1 MRAQLPNSPGAAGM
15 ASRWWLALPVLTL
28 VMLAPTLLHGRPF
41 VFWDSAQYY
50 EYGAKLSGFVVDR
63 VVAAPRAPAVAEP
76 TGAGNPARPAEVE
89 AEGTGI
95 AFYGARSPFYSV
107 WLYALMR
114 ILGAWAAP
122 FTQAVAIGWLIWRV
136 AAHTLAGDRLA
147 WAASAAA
154 LATLGGGAWF
164 AVGFVMPDVYAA
176 GGLAAI
182 ALLFAHGDR
191 MSLAER
197 LGIAVLVTASA
208 TFHAT
213 HLVTAIA
220 VCLGGVLAACLVGSG
235 KGPFSWRAVLPVVSA
250 LVLAV
255 ALQIAFNAAARIA
268 LGASPKRPPFAM
280 ARIIA
285 DGPGRD
291 YLREHCPKGSTFAV
305 CAYRDRAFKDPYDFL
320 FEGRPAIGVFS
331 TLPLNERLRLIDEE
345 VSFVATVAAHYP
357 LSVLGAALANT
368 IRQLALI
375 WPAEAWMDPGVSFKD
390 PVLAR
395 ARLLEAAPFLHSCAA
410 RLGSCVPSLPEPLVA
425 AIVILTVI
433 AAFAVIAAHVG
444 VQAFERRYRIP
455 TGDRADDDDRYRRTM
470 VFALLIVAGLIVNAA
485 VCGGISGPVH
495 RYQARVVWLAVIAA
509 VMLEAARPIVISRI
523 CGWAWGR
530 ARPVDVASSASRS
543 AADLRTP
550 PRRAA
555 SEES

>member
-1 MRAQLPNSPGAAGM
+1 
-15 ASRWWLALPVLTL
+15 
-28 VMLAPTLLHGRPF
+28 MLAPTLLHGRPF
-41 VFWDSAQYY
+41 IFWDSAQYY
-50 EYGAKLSGFVVDR
+50 EYGAKLSGFVIER
-63 VVAAPRAPAVAEP
+63 VVAAPRTPAVAEP
-76 TGAGNPARPAEVE
+76 TGVGNPALSAEVE

-122 FTQAVAIGWLIWRV
+122 LTQAVAIGWLIWRA
-136 AAHTLAGDRLA
+136 AAHTLARNCLA

-197 LGIAVLVTASA
+197 LGIAILVAASA

-213 HLVTAIA
+213 HLVTGIA
-220 VCLGGVLAACLVGSG
+220 VCLVGVLVACLVGSG
-235 KGPFSWRAVLPVVSA
+235 KGSFSWRAMLPVVSA

-255 ALQIAFNAAARIA
+255 ALQIGFNAAARIA

-291 YLREHCPKGSTFAV
+291 YLREHCPKGSAFAV
-305 CAYRDRAFKDPYDFL
+305 CAYRDRAFKDAYDFL

-331 TLPLNERLRLIDEE
+331 TLPLKERLRLIDEE
-345 VSFVATVAAHYP
+345 LSFVATVAAHYP
-357 LSVLGAALANT
+357 LSVLRAAVANT
-368 IRQLALI
+368 IRQLALV

-395 ARLLEAAPFLHSCAA
+395 ARLLEAAPFLNSCAA
-410 RLGSCVPSLPEPLVA
+410 QLGSCVPSLPEPLVG
-425 AIVILTVI
+425 AIVIITVI
-433 AAFAVIAAHVG
+433 IAFAVIVAHVAAH
-444 VQAFERRYRIP
+444 AFETRYRSA
-455 TGDRADDDDRYRRTM
+455 TGNRAEDDMYRRTM
-470 VFALLIVAGLIVNAA
+470 VFTLLIVAGLIVNAA
-485 VCGGISGPVH
+485 ICGGISGPVH
-495 RYQARVVWLAVIAA
+495 RYQARVVWLAVVAA
-509 VMLEAARPIVISRI
+509 MLLEAARPIVTSRI
-523 CGWAWGR
+523 SGWTWGR
-530 ARPVDVASSASRS
+530 AWPVDVASSASKS
-543 AADLRTP
+543 AAELRTA

-555 SEES
+555 SGES